1 MPVCVVTCAS
11 CSFISGSVCLYVADG
26 DFPCAAAGTFAI
38 LLLSLEITLAFISE
52 ITPICM
58 FNPTMDPLNP
68 FSKKTCMLYINP
80 EHCSMSA
87 GVLTCVKLTLAEGLP
102 WPKPAY

>member
-11 CSFISGSVCLYVADG
+11 CSFISGSVCLYVIDG
-26 DFPCAAAGTFAI
+26 DFPYAPAGTFTI

-52 ITPICM
+52 ITQICT

-68 FSKKTCMLYINP
+68 FCKKTCMLSINP
-80 EHCSMSA
+80 EQCSTSA
-87 GVLTCVKLTLAEGLP
+87 GVLTCVKLTLTECLP